1 MGIDLGQLVTAAI
14 TGGLLATV
22 MQSVVS
28 GVKDR
33 RAWGRTRVSDD
44 DALRRSRLMWRDL
57 YYTLRR
63 LLHDVGVKIPDPP
76 DDPYPPDK

>member
-22 MQSVVS
+22 MQSVAS
-28 GVKDR
+28 GVRDR
-33 RAWGRTRVSDD
+33 RAWGRARTSDE

-57 YYTLRR
+57 YYALRR
-63 LLHDVGVKIPDPP
+63 LLHDAGITIPDPP